1 MLRNPRSEVGEQ
13 MHKKKPRH
21 QDATGGTHRALRRPA
36 RVCSPA
42 QNCALSGWPC
52 RPRPRV
58 LGSGQTQS
66 FGPTDLSADHGSV
79 SSLRP
84 TSPPLPVPCLPSLWR
99 GPSISNPSACQNY
112 SLLACPG
119 RPPLCSYPGQPQKL
133 GHLHLGSWQLRL
145 SPALSCSS
153 WCGPGAVAPW
163 ELVLEKQEFGHC
175 RRQTG

>member
-1 MLRNPRSEVGEQ
+1 MAPCTSLQPSAELCPLWVAVQTPAPG
-13 MHKKKPRH
+13 
-21 QDATGGTHRALRRPA
+21 AGFRPD
-36 RVCSPA
+36 S
-42 QNCALSGWPC
+42 
-52 RPRPRV
+52 V
-58 LGSGQTQS
+58 LW
-66 FGPTDLSADHGSV
+66 PTDLSADHGSV

-84 TSPPLPVPCLPSLWR
+84 TSPPLSVPCLPSVWR

-133 GHLHLGSWQLRL
+133 GHLHLGSWQLPLWL

-153 WCGPGAVAPW
+153 WYGPGAVAPW
-163 ELVLEKQEFGHC
+163 ELMLEKQEFGHC